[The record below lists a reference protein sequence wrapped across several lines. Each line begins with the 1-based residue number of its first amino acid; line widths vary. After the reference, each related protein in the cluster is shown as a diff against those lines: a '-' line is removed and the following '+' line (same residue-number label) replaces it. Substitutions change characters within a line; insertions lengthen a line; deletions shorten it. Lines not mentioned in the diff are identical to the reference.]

1 MRSSSSKCSLGAV
14 LLVLAGAPGFAQSS
28 SQVAPRTAQPQTL
41 LINRHALAV
50 NAKTHR
56 LYAVDEA
63 NDRVFVA
70 DCRSGKALT
79 TIHVGLEPDALAVD
93 ERTDRVYV
101 VNVGSATVSVI
112 DGARNAVIAT
122 VPTGQA
128 PYAIAI
134 DEELDRI
141 YIGNT
146 YSDQLTVIDGATNT
160 AKGLPLGSQ
169 DILAVDPRRHRVV
182 MFGYEGS
189 TIKVLDEKTG
199 KVSTMQAVP
208 HLWGLAVDARD
219 GEVYVP
225 EIGNHSLFVAG
236 KPAIPVGELPDA
248 VAIDTAHDRIFVANY
263 GTGATPSTVTEID
276 ARKGTVI
283 ATIPVG
289 VRPQALAID
298 AKRGLVYV
306 ANAHGNTVTVIDEAG
321 ARVAASLPGGHAPY
335 ALALDPETGVVFTAN
350 YGTGM
355 GMLPY
360 TRLDNAALLSRQ
372 SAAAQA
378 GALVTGKRKATGK
391 RNSGQ

>member
-1 MRSSSSKCSLGAV
+1 MVS
-14 LLVLAGAPGFAQSS
+14 AGAPVWAQTT
-28 SQVAPRTAQPQTL
+28 SQAEPQTL

-50 NAKTHR
+50 NSRTHR

-63 NDRVFVA
+63 NGRVFVV
-70 DCRSGKALT
+70 DSRSGQAM
-79 TIHVGLEPDALAVD
+79 TIPVGQEPDALAVD

-101 VNVGSATVSVI
+101 VNVGSASVSVI

-122 VPTGQA
+122 VPTGRA
-128 PYAIAI
+128 PYSIAI

-146 YSDQLTVIDGATNT
+146 YSDQLTVIDGATNA

-169 DILAVDPRRHRVV
+169 DVLAVDPEQHRLV
-182 MFGYEGS
+182 MFGYEGA
-189 TIKVLDEKTG
+189 TIKVLDERTG

-219 GEVYVP
+219 GEFYVP
-225 EIGNHSLFVAG
+225 EIGKNALYVAG

-248 VAIDTAHDRIFVANY
+248 VALDTTHDRIFVANY
-263 GTGATPSTVTEID
+263 GTGATASTVTEID
-276 ARKGTVI
+276 AHKGSVM

-306 ANAHGNTVTVIDEAG
+306 ANAHGNTVTVIDEANSNVM
-321 ARVAASLPGGHAPY
+321 ATLPGGHTPY
-335 ALALDPETGVVFTAN
+335 ALALDPGTGAVFAAN
-350 YGTGM
+350 YGAH
-355 GMLPY
+355 PY
-360 TRLDNAALLSRQ
+360 MRLDNAALLHRQ
-372 SAAAQA
+372 IAAAQSSA
-378 GALVTGKRKATGK
+378 PTNEK